1 MGAEL
6 AVPYGNVMKNEK
18 LTTDEYDALEQVAAG
33 IKTERVSACVARNTK
48 RLSGLKLLSYR
59 NDGRL
64 SITDKAQQLLFV
76 RRCIN
81 GLRAIAADPLAPLE
95 KDVAYFLGKK
105 AHIIAR
111 DSGEGYDI
119 SDKGRESLVDIGTL
133 GM

>member
-1 MGAEL
+1 
-6 AVPYGNVMKNEK
+6 MKNEK

-48 RLSGLKLLSYR
+48 RLSGLKLLSFR
-59 NDGRL
+59 GDGRL

-111 DSGEGYDI
+111 EAGEGYDI

>member
-111 DSGEGYDI
+111 ESGEGYDI